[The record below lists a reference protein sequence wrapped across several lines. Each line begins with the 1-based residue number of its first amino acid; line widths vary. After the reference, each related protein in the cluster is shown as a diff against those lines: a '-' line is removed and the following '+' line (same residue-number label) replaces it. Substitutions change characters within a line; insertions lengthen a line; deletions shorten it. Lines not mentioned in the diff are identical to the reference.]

1 MDQAADSRVKDLCL
15 PPQLYNCSHSLE
27 AGYTHHPPP
36 PEFQMVNF
44 PCLLILSTGSA
55 TTAPAHLALG
65 PDLQFSGPGSN
76 LCLPYLIFS
85 YQV

>member
-1 MDQAADSRVKDLCL
+1 
-15 PPQLYNCSHSLE
+15 
-27 AGYTHHPPP
+27 
-36 PEFQMVNF
+36 MVNF